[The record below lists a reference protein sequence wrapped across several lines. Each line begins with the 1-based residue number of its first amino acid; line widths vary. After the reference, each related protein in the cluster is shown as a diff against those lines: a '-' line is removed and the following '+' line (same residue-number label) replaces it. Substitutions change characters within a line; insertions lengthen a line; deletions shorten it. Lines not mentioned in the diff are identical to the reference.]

1 MLLSD
6 KASLAWLVGGTR
18 GHPIQGDIS
27 KMKMKTVLT
36 KLVAVGVCGT
46 LLLACGEGSDSE
58 ASSGASDGN
67 CESGDPVKVGGVFN
81 LSGETADSGEF
92 GKTGLELAAEKLNED
107 GGILGRCIE
116 LIIKDDANDP
126 TKGAQA
132 GSQLVEQE
140 EVSLIVGPIVSPSAG
155 PVLEIATEA
164 KVPVAFNSLSPVDYE
179 KFPYAFRNVLTT
191 EQIAES
197 FAVYA
202 SGADLKRVGILAVNN
217 VFGTTQ
223 VDALNAVADA
233 EGVEVVGTEFF
244 NGGDADLGP
253 AMRKLANAD
262 PDAVVVVAFG
272 GDAVAALKARQTV
285 GLADTPVLGFS
296 AISLP
301 FIAESVGEEGMEGVY
316 VSMQFRRMM
325 REPGAADITD
335 KNAIAFRDRFAAY
348 RDEPELT
355 ASPTQTS
362 SAYDAM
368 MLLASAANGAESLD
382 ADDIQKY
389 LYENGYDGVQ
399 GKYSF
404 EPGDHDGVDLADN
417 VLVLAN
423 SLKNGSMEIAP
434 GQ

>member
-1 MLLSD
+1 MRQPLVIKGAAALLSLSVLAACSSGDD
-6 KASLAWLVGGTR
+6 K
-18 GHPIQGDIS
+18 
-27 KMKMKTVLT
+27 
-36 KLVAVGVCGT
+36 
-46 LLLACGEGSDSE
+46 E
-58 ASSGASDGN
+58 ASANGGETPAEGACDSS
-67 CESGDPVKVGGVFN
+67 EPVKVGGIFN
-81 LSGETADSGEF
+81 LSGETADSGQF
-92 GKTGLELAAEKLNED
+92 GRAGLELAADALNED
-107 GGILGRCIE
+107 GGILGRCVT

-132 GSQLVEQE
+132 GSELIERDEVE
-140 EVSLIVGPIVSPSAG
+140 LIVGPIVSPSTG

-164 KVPVAFNSLSPVDYE
+164 KIPVAFNSLSPVDYE

-202 SGADLKRVGILAVNN
+202 SGAGMERLAVLAVNN

-223 VDALNAVADA
+223 VDGLNAVAGDQ
-233 EGVEVVGTEFF
+233 GVEIVATEFF
-244 NGGDADLGP
+244 NGGDADLTP

-285 GLADTPVLGFS
+285 GLKDVPVLGFS

-301 FIAESVGEEGMEGVY
+301 FITDSVGEEGMEGVY
-316 VSMQFRRMM
+316 VSMQFRKMM
-325 REPGAADITD
+325 REAGAEDISDET
-335 KNAIAFRDRFAAY
+335 ALAFRDRFAAS
-348 RDEPELT
+348 RNETELT

-368 MLLASAANGAESLD
+368 MLLAAAANGAGSVD
-382 ADDIQKY
+382 ADEMRDW
-389 LYENGYDGVQ
+389 LYENGYTGVQ
-399 GKYSF
+399 GTYAF
-404 EPGDHDGVDLADN
+404 EPGDHDGVNLADN

-423 SLKNGSMEIAP
+423 SLRNGSMEIAP

>member
-1 MLLSD
+1 M
-6 KASLAWLVGGTR
+6 V
-18 GHPIQGDIS
+18 
-27 KMKMKTVLT
+27 
-36 KLVAVGVCGT
+36 VAC
-46 LLLACGEGSDSE
+46 GSDSDSEKSAAPNADGACE
-58 ASSGASDGN
+58 AS
-67 CESGDPVKVGGVFN
+67 EPVKVGGIFN
-81 LSGETADSGEF
+81 ISGETADSGQF
-92 GKTGLELAAEKLNED
+92 GRQGLELAAEALNDD

-140 EVSLIVGPIVSPSAG
+140 EVDLIVGPIVSPSTG

-202 SGADLKRVGILAVNN
+202 SGADLNRVAVLAVNN

-223 VDALNAVADA
+223 VDGLKAVAES
-233 EGVEVVGTEFF
+233 EGIELVGTEFF
-244 NGGDADLGP
+244 NGGDADLTP
-253 AMRKLANAD
+253 AMRKLADAD
-262 PDAVVVVAFG
+262 PDVVVVVAFG

-285 GLADTPVLGFS
+285 GLKDTPVLGFS

-301 FIAESVGEEGMEGVY
+301 FIAESVGEEAMEGVY
-316 VSMQFRRMM
+316 VTMQFRRMM
-325 REPGAADITD
+325 REIGAEDITD
-335 KNAIAFRDRFAAY
+335 EKAIEFRERFAAA
-348 RDEPELT
+348 RDETTLT

-368 MLLASAANGAESLD
+368 MLLAAAANGAESLD
-382 ADDIQKY
+382 ADDIQAY

-399 GKYSF
+399 GKYTF

-423 SLKNGSMEIAP
+423 SLSNGSMEIAP